1 MGILADKQKKMR
13 EAGLS
18 KEEQKIRYED
28 FIQSYSKLRDREDK
42 RWYSNLSLYKR
53 KNLHPLLLSIYHIK
67 NKLSGFSYEI
77 ISDKH
82 SSVDKPVIFAV
93 THIGKFDIEVVSEAI
108 KEHYYLL
115 SGDFEHLYGHVDA
128 VFLGINGVI
137 YFNEILKEERQS
149 AKDRMIQILQDGGNL
164 MYFPEGTWN
173 MSPNLPVLPL
183 YWGII
188 DIAKK
193 TGAIIQPVAVEQYGK
208 HFKINIGENFDT
220 SLYGENSKEK
230 RRAIRELRDM
240 LATLKYEIWDTE
252 HIKRAELRGD
262 EWNCYVEK
270 RFSEWSG
277 FDINYINDMTYK
289 PKDVTIP
296 NDAFAFYKQ
305 LIPCRENGF
314 LLKTFI
320 EEETAMNRK
329 EERAIKRKEKK
340 ERKAENKLQKTKG
353 KGNKIFSGHML
364 ELVIIFV
371 VTCIAVVVISFFTV
385 QAIRNIPQVTSQDSS
400 EKYEATLMASGLAII
415 GIAISV
421 WAGLNIANAIE
432 KKEVED
438 IKSSVKGINEQ
449 FEKKKEDIEKAKKDV
464 EEITQNVVTMR
475 NERRDVN
482 WNTFLLEL
490 LETSQDT
497 VSRYFYEQFSET
509 PIEWENIIEMVLLEQ
524 DFTQIY
530 NNYGETSKVKNVLLD
545 KAENCINRAS
555 RLLSTVD
562 TIKNPMLE
570 KLIRIYLHYR
580 ITEFHFM
587 NGYMVDKEKSYDEFK
602 LAAKGF
608 KESQKLLKIDL
619 PSKKDNLDFYVQ
631 RDNLEL
637 AIYFANSIGEA
648 CSKVTHRSNIPK
660 VNTEEFES
668 FKEEVNPYS
677 EDAIFYLNIAV
688 KLNEKL
694 PQREV
699 YYRNL
704 GCAYERKDRNN
715 YEFGTNAEN
724 IISNY
729 KKALKAVI
737 SYEENKVKVENIYK
751 TLLSYYHVW
760 LNYTFK
766 SINKESNIFSD
777 KESFEIFMGNLKM
790 KKDTLNEHTTG
801 YLYDFNHVS
810 ELSVLDNPRFSL
822 NRSMYGFS
830 LSWIIVLLLVHK
842 EEIENRF
849 KGTIEEYLIEIHNCV
864 LTLELMQMSDDYYKD
879 LKNRYEILSAY
890 CKEH

>member
-1 MGILADKQKKMR
+1 M
-13 EAGLS
+13 
-18 KEEQKIRYED
+18 
-28 FIQSYSKLRDREDK
+28 
-42 RWYSNLSLYKR
+42 
-53 KNLHPLLLSIYHIK
+53 
-67 NKLSGFSYEI
+67 
-77 ISDKH
+77 
-82 SSVDKPVIFAV
+82 
-93 THIGKFDIEVVSEAI
+93 
-108 KEHYYLL
+108 
-115 SGDFEHLYGHVDA
+115 
-128 VFLGINGVI
+128 
-137 YFNEILKEERQS
+137 
-149 AKDRMIQILQDGGNL
+149 
-164 MYFPEGTWN
+164 
-173 MSPNLPVLPL
+173 
-183 YWGII
+183 
-188 DIAKK
+188 
-193 TGAIIQPVAVEQYGK
+193 
-208 HFKINIGENFDT
+208 
-220 SLYGENSKEK
+220 
-230 RRAIRELRDM
+230 
-240 LATLKYEIWDTE
+240 
-252 HIKRAELRGD
+252 
-262 EWNCYVEK
+262 
-270 RFSEWSG
+270 
-277 FDINYINDMTYK
+277 
-289 PKDVTIP
+289 
-296 NDAFAFYKQ
+296 
-305 LIPCRENGF
+305 
-314 LLKTFI
+314 

-340 ERKAENKLQKTKG
+340 EKKAENKLQKTKG

-509 PIEWENIIEMVLLEQ
+509 PIEWENLIEMVLLEQ
-524 DFTQIY
+524 DFSQIY
-530 NNYGETSKVKNVLLD
+530 NNYGETSKVKKVLLD
-545 KAENCINRAS
+545 KAETGINRAS
-555 RLLSTVD
+555 GLLKTLSSID
-562 TIKNPMLE
+562 NPTLE
-570 KLIRIYLHYR
+570 RLIRIYLHYR

-619 PSKKDNLDFYVQ
+619 PGKKDKLDVYVQ

-648 CSKVTHRSNIPK
+648 CSKVTHRDDIP
-660 VNTEEFES
+660 NRNAPDTEIKRFRD
-668 FKEEVNPYS
+668 EVNPYS
-677 EDAIFYLNIAV
+677 EEAIFYLNIAV

-715 YEFGTNAEN
+715 DAFGENAEN

-729 KKALKAVI
+729 RKALKAVI
-737 SYEENKVKVENIYK
+737 SYEENKVRVENIYK
-751 TLLSYYHVW
+751 TLLAYYHVW
-760 LNYTFK
+760 LNNSFK
-766 SINKESNIFSD
+766 FGDRESKVFSD
-777 KESFEIFMGNLKM
+777 LKSFESFMNNLKN
-790 KKDTLNEHTTG
+790 KTLEKHTIE
-801 YLYDFNHVS
+801 YLYNFNHIS

-830 LSWIIVLLLVHK
+830 LSWIIVLLLIHNK
-842 EEIENRF
+842 EIESKF
-849 KGTIEEYLIEIHNCV
+849 GTNIEEYLKEIHKCV

-890 CKEH
+890 CKEHEII

>member
-1 MGILADKQKKMR
+1 M
-13 EAGLS
+13 
-18 KEEQKIRYED
+18 
-28 FIQSYSKLRDREDK
+28 
-42 RWYSNLSLYKR
+42 
-53 KNLHPLLLSIYHIK
+53 
-67 NKLSGFSYEI
+67 
-77 ISDKH
+77 
-82 SSVDKPVIFAV
+82 
-93 THIGKFDIEVVSEAI
+93 
-108 KEHYYLL
+108 
-115 SGDFEHLYGHVDA
+115 
-128 VFLGINGVI
+128 
-137 YFNEILKEERQS
+137 
-149 AKDRMIQILQDGGNL
+149 
-164 MYFPEGTWN
+164 
-173 MSPNLPVLPL
+173 
-183 YWGII
+183 
-188 DIAKK
+188 
-193 TGAIIQPVAVEQYGK
+193 AVEQYGK

-252 HIKRAELRGD
+252 HIKRTELQGD

-277 FDINYINDMTYK
+277 FDINYINNMTYK
-289 PKDVTIP
+289 PKGVTEP
-296 NDAFAFYKQ
+296 DEAFAFRKQ

-314 LLKTFI
+314 LLKTFM

-340 ERKAENKLQKTKG
+340 EKKAENKLQKTKG

-509 PIEWENIIEMVLLEQ
+509 PIEWENLIEMVLLEQ
-524 DFTQIY
+524 DFSQIY
-530 NNYGETSKVKNVLLD
+530 NNYGETSKVKKVLLD
-545 KAENCINRAS
+545 KAETGINRAS
-555 RLLSTVD
+555 GLLKTLSSID
-562 TIKNPMLE
+562 NPTLE
-570 KLIRIYLHYR
+570 RLIRIYLHYR

-619 PSKKDNLDFYVQ
+619 PGKKDKLDVYVQ

-648 CSKVTHRSNIPK
+648 CSKVTHRDDIPNRNAPDAEIK
-660 VNTEEFES
+660 RFRD
-668 FKEEVNPYS
+668 EVNPYS
-677 EDAIFYLNIAV
+677 EEAIRYLNIAV

-715 YEFGTNAEN
+715 DAFGENAEN

-729 KKALKAVI
+729 RKALKAVI
-737 SYEENKVKVENIYK
+737 SYEENKVRVENIYK

-760 LNYTFK
+760 MNNSFK
-766 SINKESNIFSD
+766 FEDNEFKVFSAL
-777 KESFEIFMGNLKM
+777 KSFESFMDNLKNKTL
-790 KKDTLNEHTTG
+790 KKHTIEH
-801 YLYDFNHVS
+801 LYNFNHVS

-830 LSWIIVLLLVHK
+830 LSWIIVLLLIHNK
-842 EEIENRF
+842 EIESKF
-849 KGTIEEYLIEIHNCV
+849 GTNIEEYLKEIHKCV

>member
-1 MGILADKQKKMR
+1 
-13 EAGLS
+13 
-18 KEEQKIRYED
+18 
-28 FIQSYSKLRDREDK
+28 
-42 RWYSNLSLYKR
+42 
-53 KNLHPLLLSIYHIK
+53 
-67 NKLSGFSYEI
+67 
-77 ISDKH
+77 
-82 SSVDKPVIFAV
+82 
-93 THIGKFDIEVVSEAI
+93 
-108 KEHYYLL
+108 
-115 SGDFEHLYGHVDA
+115 
-128 VFLGINGVI
+128 
-137 YFNEILKEERQS
+137 
-149 AKDRMIQILQDGGNL
+149 
-164 MYFPEGTWN
+164 
-173 MSPNLPVLPL
+173 
-183 YWGII
+183 
-188 DIAKK
+188 
-193 TGAIIQPVAVEQYGK
+193 
-208 HFKINIGENFDT
+208 
-220 SLYGENSKEK
+220 
-230 RRAIRELRDM
+230 
-240 LATLKYEIWDTE
+240 
-252 HIKRAELRGD
+252 
-262 EWNCYVEK
+262 
-270 RFSEWSG
+270 
-277 FDINYINDMTYK
+277 
-289 PKDVTIP
+289 
-296 NDAFAFYKQ
+296 
-305 LIPCRENGF
+305 
-314 LLKTFI
+314 
-320 EEETAMNRK
+320 MNRK

-340 ERKAENKLQKTKG
+340 EKKAENKLQKTKG

-509 PIEWENIIEMVLLEQ
+509 PIEWENLIEMVLLEQ
-524 DFTQIY
+524 DFSQIY
-530 NNYGETSKVKNVLLD
+530 NNYGETSKVKKVLLD
-545 KAENCINRAS
+545 KAENGINRAS
-555 RLLSTVD
+555 GLLKTLSSID
-562 TIKNPMLE
+562 NPTLE
-570 KLIRIYLHYR
+570 RLIRIYLHYR

-619 PSKKDNLDFYVQ
+619 PGKKDKLDVYVQ

-648 CSKVTHRSNIPK
+648 CSKVTHRDDIPNRNAPDAEIK
-660 VNTEEFES
+660 RFRD
-668 FKEEVNPYS
+668 EVNPYS
-677 EDAIFYLNIAV
+677 EEAIRYLNIAV

-715 YEFGTNAEN
+715 DAFGENAEN

-729 KKALKAVI
+729 RKALKAVI
-737 SYEENKVKVENIYK
+737 SYEENKVRVENIYK

-760 LNYTFK
+760 MNNSFK
-766 SINKESNIFSD
+766 FEDNEFKVFSD
-777 KESFEIFMGNLKM
+777 LKSFESFMDNLKNKTL
-790 KKDTLNEHTTG
+790 KKHTIE
-801 YLYDFNHVS
+801 YLYNFNHIS

-830 LSWIIVLLLVHK
+830 LSWIIVLLLIHNK
-842 EEIENRF
+842 EIESKF
-849 KGTIEEYLIEIHNCV
+849 GTNIEEYLKEIHKCV

-890 CKEH
+890 CKEHEII